1 MLQESSNEIT
11 TLNLLARVNSCAP
24 GSPGSLISRD
34 ICPPAHHRLGLK
46 LTYFSISLGVPLGR
60 SSSPLSHTRLLLRG
74 YRSNFFLEAEKKK
87 KECLV

>member
-11 TLNLLARVNSCAP
+11 TLNLLARVNSSAP

-46 LTYFSISLGVPLGR
+46 LTYFSISPRVPLGR
-60 SSSPLSHTRLLLRG
+60 SSSPLSHTLAPFEGLQKQ
-74 YRSNFFLEAEKKK
+74 FLFGGRKKN
-87 KECLV
+87 ECLV